1 MHFEPLSAD
10 DLELCKP
17 PTQEEW
23 QLCRTVMRLGHH
35 ILGKTKD
42 EMKSAARTLQAAKED
57 EALFEQIE
65 TVVDILKDNVKMLE
79 AAQARHLTACASVVE
94 EQKTQHEEART

>member
-1 MHFEPLSAD
+1 MVSGPILVSLFRDLGADSPVPQTVTASDIGAMHFEPLSAD
-10 DLELCKP
+10 DLDSCKP

-57 EALFEQIE
+57 ERSSSRS
-65 TVVDILKDNVKMLE
+65 K
-79 AAQARHLTACASVVE
+79 R
-94 EQKTQHEEART
+94 